1 MLFRSAILY
10 KVMKNAGKPYRRG
23 GKHHHTRYFCCAD
36 CRLAMELTITKGRGY
51 ISADKGKSDD
61 MPIGVL
67 AVDAIYTPVDRVN
80 MTVENT
86 RVGQCASGAHS
97 YKKMVN

>member
-1 MLFRSAILY
+1 MS
-10 KVMKNAGKPYRRG
+10 G
-23 GKHHHTRYFCCAD
+23 GKDSKLY
-36 CRLAMELTITKGRGY
+36 MELTITKGRGY

-86 RVGQCASGAHS
+86 RVGQVTDYDKLTLMCIQTVHLIR
-97 YKKMVN
+97 MRR